1 MAYYKDMITQ
11 GDFNVY
17 YAILNMG
24 NVMENEWEFKF
35 WNFSLRG

>member
-1 MAYYKDMITQ
+1 MAYCKDMITQ

-24 NVMENEWEFKF
+24 NVLENE
-35 WNFSLRG
+35 

>member
-17 YAILNMG
+17 YAILSMG
-24 NVMENEWEFKF
+24 NVLENE
-35 WNFSLRG
+35 